1 MKIGATVLI
10 IIGLLLM
17 VANLILNIFEHET
30 TGLLL
35 GGVALVIAGFSL
47 LRSIKRK
54 KKIQDN
60 KKGDI

>member
-1 MKIGATVLI
+1 
-10 IIGLLLM
+10 M